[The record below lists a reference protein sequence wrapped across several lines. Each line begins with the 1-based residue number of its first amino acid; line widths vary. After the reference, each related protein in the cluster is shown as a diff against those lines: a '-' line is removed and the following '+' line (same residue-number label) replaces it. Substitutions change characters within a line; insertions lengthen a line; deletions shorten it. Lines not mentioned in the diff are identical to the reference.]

1 MSRRI
6 SRKGQRFKAI
16 HIHADFK
23 PQGNGGESLPMIAAP
38 ESAACQCPAGSRMCP
53 TEIAS
58 IL

>member
-6 SRKGQRFKAI
+6 LRKGQRFKAI

-23 PQGNGGESLPMIAAP
+23 PQGNGGESLAMIAAP
-38 ESAACQCPAGSRMCP
+38 ELAAGQCPAGLRMCP
-53 TEIAS
+53 TGIAS